1 MKLAFN
7 LTATALAI
15 GISMVGM
22 TANAATFEAGTD
34 YRVLDNPDNIKGDT
48 VVVREF
54 FWYGCPHC
62 YALEPHIE
70 KWLKTKPDDVAFFR
84 TPAAMNPVWETN
96 ARGFYAAQL
105 MGYEGKTHTN
115 MFDTIHKG
123 NKRLFDK
130 ESLTNWYAAQGLDK
144 GKFSGL
150 YDSFAVNARI
160 ARSQEAA
167 QKYGLTGVPAVVVHG
182 KYVVQG
188 ETEKVPQVVD
198 FLIDKVRAE
207 NKQ

>member
-1 MKLAFN
+1 MKVNFN
-7 LTATALAI
+7 FVATALAI
-15 GISMVGM
+15 GIGMVGM
-22 TANAATFEAGTD
+22 TAHAAAFEAGRD
-34 YRVLDNPDNIKGDT
+34 YRVLDNPDTIKGDN

-62 YALEPHIE
+62 YALEPHME
-70 KWLKTKPDDVAFFR
+70 KWSKNKPADVAFFR

-105 MGYEGKTHTN
+105 MGQEENTHGKL
-115 MFDTIHKG
+115 FDVIFKE

-130 ESLTNWYAAQGLDK
+130 DSLTNWYAAQGLDK
-144 GKFSGL
+144 GKFSSL

-160 ARSQEAA
+160 ARSQESA
-167 QKYGLTGVPAVVVHG
+167 QKYDLTGVPAVVVHG

-188 ETEKVPQVVD
+188 GDAKVPQVVD
-198 FLIDKVRAE
+198 FLIDKVRAD
-207 NKQ
+207 NKK